1 MTVMTLATASQA
13 TSIEQARA
21 IAEVL
26 AAIEAANRAPRN
38 EERAVEKM
46 RKSCASRALAE
57 KAFYAVARG
66 EGTASGE
73 SIHLA
78 RELARCWEHI
88 NYGTKE
94 LSRNDDR
101 GVSEIQAYAIDLE
114 SLVRVESTFIVP
126 HRKSLKGGA
135 FKVITDLGQIYE
147 NNANAGARRVRECIL
162 NVLPYGFVAAA
173 ATLCQET
180 LQRMDVGELHA
191 RIDKVIADFA
201 RGNID
206 RAMLETKVGHP
217 VGSWTAEELVELEV
231 LFASLRRKEISR
243 DEAFPAAAVT
253 SATILALGQPPADAP
268 ANKADTELTLTEDE
282 KAEAWLTSQQP
293 KDGAPDANQEKPPQD
308 EAEPQA
314 PAPQDVPAE
323 PMITPALSK
332 RLYQRLKAAGHGE
345 QNAGLAYLSDEL
357 GRNVMSTK
365 ELTAA
370 EAIRVIDEL
379 EAAERSSHVATP
391 DHAPAGEEAE
401 Q

>member
-1 MTVMTLATASQA
+1 MTIMPLAAASQA

-26 AAIEAANRAPRN
+26 AAIEAANRAPRS
-38 EERAVEKM
+38 EERAMAAMQKA
-46 RKSCASRALAE
+46 CASRALAE

-78 RELARCWEHI
+78 RELARCWTHV

-147 NNANAGARRVRECIL
+147 NNANAGARRVRECIM
-162 NVLPYGFVAAA
+162 NVLPYGFVARAA
-173 ATLCQET
+173 QLCQET
-180 LQRMDVGELHA
+180 LTRMDSGELNT
-191 RIDKVIADFA
+191 RIEKVIADFA

-206 RAMLETKVGHP
+206 QAMLETKIGHP
-217 VGSWTAEELVELEV
+217 VALWTAEDLVELEV
-231 LFASLRRKEISR
+231 LFASLKRKEISR
-243 DEAFPAAAVT
+243 DEAFPTAAVT

-268 ANKADTELTLTEDE
+268 ENKADTDLTEDE
-282 KAEAWLTSQQP
+282 KAEAWLASQQP
-293 KDGAPDANQEKPPQD
+293 QDGAPVGEPPPD
-308 EAEPQA
+308 EAA
-314 PAPQDVPAE
+314 PETAAPQDVPAE

-345 QNAGLAYLSDEL
+345 QNAGLAYLSNEL

-370 EAIRVIDEL
+370 EAIQAIDGL
-379 EAAERSSHVATP
+379 ESAERNNVAEPPVTP
-391 DHAPAGEEAE
+391 PKGGGS
-401 Q
+401 